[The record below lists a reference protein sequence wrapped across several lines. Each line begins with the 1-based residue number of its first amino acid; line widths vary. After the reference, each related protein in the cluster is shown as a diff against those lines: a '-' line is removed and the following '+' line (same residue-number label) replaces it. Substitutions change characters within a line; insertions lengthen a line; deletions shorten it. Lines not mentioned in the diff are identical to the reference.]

1 MAWHAAMLLRLGGLG
16 ARFEVASAHP
26 GRCTLARR
34 FCFSCSCCGG
44 GQRVVWDRGGTC
56 SIHGSIRPSEHGQ
69 LLEEIA

>member
-1 MAWHAAMLLRLGGLG
+1 MLLRLGGLG